1 MTERWRKKLGDLDK
15 HGPGD
20 DVFERAKQ
28 GSMHAEDPIP
38 HVATSRRIVTAV
50 AAFAVFALAIS
61 VFAIPALRLN
71 GTGAAGSSSGL
82 FPLWPTQTPD
92 DLQALQAQADAGQ
105 AEWALDPESVATR
118 FARDVLGWD
127 PVATGPAE
135 EQSRE
140 CQVVWGGD
148 LQVTASYGPGYR
160 EPTPS
165 IATVVPCA
173 AVSSVAPP
181 WLQPSDFPS
190 STPTSSGGRGSFLT
204 IALYRC
210 SLNQSCLSSSQQS
223 VTVYQP
229 LAQGAGSIWAVFSA
243 QSMWAHLSVMPG
255 QNVRSGA
262 TVSGT
267 FNDANPAVGFTS
279 CDVGDGSSTYEDMK
293 AGLHVSIDVGLEASA
308 ACEGAQRGY
317 VWGAVGDP
325 TLIGHDGTITRDP
338 IGDGSSCGIDSCLE
352 GITAYP
358 VIMTFPELAPVA
370 ASAAA
375 TTDEPTVSPSAEPA
389 WSTIKDVMGWKM
401 SYPPDWTAALFGE
414 KDKVGHAV
422 YSGMQGP
429 LTGAVVDVWTD
440 PTAAGRPADDS
451 SFPLDARA
459 VIADGTF
466 RADGIL
472 FHVDVTKDGASV
484 SQLSS
489 EEEPTVLR
497 IVSSI
502 TFKPWSVGDR
512 RGEWTSVGE
521 VLPSTSAQWITYERM
536 HYFTSY
542 GPPRR
547 LFGPKPDCPS
557 GGQGSYE
564 IRETGEATL
573 TCPDGTTA
581 AWDFTT
587 GEALASNPAWC
598 STSLRKYE
606 AVLSWDGQLLVR
618 FPENSAGVGPL
629 PSVSPSP

>member
-1 MTERWRKKLGDLDK
+1 
-15 HGPGD
+15 
-20 DVFERAKQ
+20 
-28 GSMHAEDPIP
+28 
-38 HVATSRRIVTAV
+38 VATSRRIVTAV

-118 FARDVLGWD
+118 FAHDVLGWEAVSVVRED
-127 PVATGPAE
+127 PSL
-135 EQSRE
+135 SRD
-140 CQVVWGGD
+140 CHLFWGSDVQVVYEN
-148 LQVTASYGPGYR
+148 TPSYGGIV
-160 EPTPS
+160 PS
-165 IATVVPCA
+165 SAATVAPCTD
-173 AVSSVAPP
+173 VESGAPP
-181 WLQPSDFPS
+181 LYMSGASDAPS
-190 STPTSSGGRGSFLT
+190 SNATSSGGVDGSFLT
-204 IALYRC
+204 LALYRC
-210 SLNQSCLSSSQQS
+210 SLDKSCLSSSQQN

-229 LAQGAGSIWAVFSA
+229 LAQGAGNIWAVFSA

-267 FNDANPAVGFTS
+267 FNDANPALGFTS

-293 AGLHVSIDVGLEASA
+293 AGLHVSIDVGLESA
-308 ACEGAQRGY
+308 TCEGPQRGY

-325 TLIGHDGTITRDP
+325 TLIGHDGTVSRDP
-338 IGDGSSCGIDSCLE
+338 IGEGSTCGIDSCLE
-352 GITAYP
+352 GLTAYP
-358 VIMTFPELAPVA
+358 VIMTFPELAPVE

-375 TTDEPTVSPSAEPA
+375 TSDEPTVSPSAEPP
-389 WSTIKDVMGWKM
+389 WSTIKDVMGWTM
-401 SYPPDWTAALFGE
+401 TFPADWTAAVFGE

-429 LTGAVVDVWTD
+429 LTGVVVDVWTD

-451 SFPLDARA
+451 AFPLDASA
-459 VIADGTF
+459 VMGDGTF

-472 FHVDVTKDGASV
+472 FHVDVTKDGSSV
-484 SQLSS
+484 PQLSG
-489 EEEPTVLR
+489 EEEQTVLR

-502 TFKPWSVGDR
+502 TFKPWSVGQR
-512 RGEWTSVGE
+512 RGEWTSVGD
-521 VLPSTSAQWITYERM
+521 VLPSASAQWISYEGM

-542 GPPRR
+542 GTPRH

-557 GGQGSYE
+557 GGNGSYE
-564 IRETGEATL
+564 IRETGQATV

-598 STSLRKYE
+598 SASLGKYD
-606 AVLSWDGQLLVR
+606 AVLAWDGQLLVR
-618 FPENSAGVGPL
+618 FPENMVVVGPR
-629 PSVSPSP
+629 PSATPSP